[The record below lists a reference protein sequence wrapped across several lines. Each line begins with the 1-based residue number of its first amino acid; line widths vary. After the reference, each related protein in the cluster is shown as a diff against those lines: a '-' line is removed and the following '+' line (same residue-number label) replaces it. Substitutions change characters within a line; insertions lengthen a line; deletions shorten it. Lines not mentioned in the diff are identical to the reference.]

1 MKFLD
6 FNRIKEVIL
15 SQKNTRFA
23 AVIKRALLYLTE
35 LSKSLRNSKIQT
47 RLIISFLVVSVLPL
61 LFTGRLSYIQSSS
74 AVEKKINTYSSELLK
89 EVGMNFDSKVDNI
102 IGYINEI
109 GLSKSIQDY
118 LGNTD
123 SMDELQKLD
132 SNRQVQEFLVQK
144 LARTNEITSVEIIP
158 LSGDERISYGSQV
171 SIDENER
178 NKLLKAAGDSNGKVI
193 WHIEKSE
200 DKPYLFIARQISS
213 MASGRELGII
223 LLALNETYFSK
234 IYSGI
239 NVGEGA
245 KLTVVNTEGTI
256 MSSVDKKEV
265 ASAIRDTK
273 LLQLFQSA
281 LDNKKNTFAH
291 GSNLV
296 AFSKLELADWYVVA
310 EIPNSYLYSESKS
323 IGSSITFTIIICI
336 LLALVLSFIISRS
349 ISVPLNRL
357 VELMKE
363 AKSGNLALYVRDP
376 NKDEIGDV
384 TNNFGD
390 MLNNIKNLVLEV
402 HTSAQSVLENSNKI
416 TAASEYS
423 YTVSQQVA
431 VTVQQIA
438 EGASSQASEVA
449 DSVNHMTGLSDD
461 INTVGNYMGVVTGV
475 VDKTKSLST
484 ETQKAVKILNDKA
497 LETTSVTGKIAGD
510 IFSLNNEMKEIKKIV
525 KMIVGIAEQTNLLSL
540 NAAIE
545 AARAGE
551 AGRGFAVVAE
561 EVRKL
566 ADQSKEAS
574 IAINDI
580 LNKIQQK
587 TEVTVHEA
595 SNASAIVK
603 EQMSAVHEAET
614 AFSTIFHAMDDIS
627 THMGEVVLSIDKMLK
642 AKEKTLQSME
652 NISAVSEEAAATA
665 QEVSASTQDQIGR
678 VEELS
683 TSAKDLNKMALELDK
698 SISSFIID

>member
-296 AFSKLELADWYVVA
+296 ALSKLELADWYVVA

-665 QEVSASTQDQIGR
+665 QEV
-678 VEELS
+678 
-683 TSAKDLNKMALELDK
+683 
-698 SISSFIID
+698 

>member
-74 AVEKKINTYSSELLK
+74 AVEKKKYTYSSELLK